1 MKIFL
6 TGASS
11 GVGRACYDLLK
22 DQHQVVAPTSQEFNL
37 GQFDQVSSIDLSDID
52 CVINCAGVNPG
63 SYQGWKN
70 NTWQNQQNQVDVN
83 FTGALFLIKQY
94 VSQRNQGH
102 FVYLTSNNIDDPIA
116 HNIFY
121 TAAKHALRYSVQTI
135 RKECPDIVFT
145 EVCPGKIKT
154 NMLKQNYGTAKSAE
168 EIEQIYNQAPFLSA
182 VEVAKCIVHA
192 IDHKIDHITI
202 LPHNSAQNK

>member
-11 GVGRACYDLLK
+11 GVGRACYQLLGAE
-22 DQHQVVAPTSQEFNL
+22 HTIVAPSRQEFNL
-37 GQFDQVSSIDLSDID
+37 GNFAHINNVDLSDVD

-70 NTWQNQQNQVDVN
+70 NQWEKQQHQVDVN
-83 FTGALFLIKQY
+83 FTGALLLVKQY
-94 VSQRNQGH
+94 VRQRNQGQ
-102 FVYLTSNNIDDPIA
+102 FVYITSSNIDDPIA

-121 TAAKHALRYSVQTI
+121 TAAKYALRYSIDTI

-145 EVCPGKIKT
+145 EICPGKIKT
-154 NMLKQNYGTAKSAE
+154 NMLQQNYQDTKTAE
-168 EIEQIYNQAPFLSA
+168 EIEKLYAQSPTLTAE
-182 VEVAKCIVHA
+182 EVAEMIVLS
-192 IDHKIDHITI
+192 INRQLDHITI
-202 LPHNSAQNK
+202 LPHAHGQK

>member
-11 GVGRACYDLLK
+11 GVGRACYELLK
-22 DQHQVVAPTSQEFNL
+22 TDHTIVAPTSQEFDL
-37 GQFDQVSSIDLSDID
+37 GNFADIDAVDLSDID

-70 NTWQNQQNQVDVN
+70 NQWQKQQHQVDVN
-83 FTGALFLIKQY
+83 FTGALLLVKQY
-94 VSQRNQGH
+94 VRQRTQGQ
-102 FVYLTSNNIDDPIA
+102 FVYMTSSNIDDPIA

-121 TAAKHALRYSVQTI
+121 TAAKYALRYSIDTV

-145 EVCPGKIKT
+145 EICPGKIKT
-154 NMLKQNYGTAKSAE
+154 NMLQQNYQDTKTAE
-168 EIEQIYNQAPFLSA
+168 EIEKLYAQSPTLSA
-182 VEVAKCIVHA
+182 DEVAEMIVFA
-192 IDHKIDHITI
+192 INRKLDHITI
-202 LPHNSAQNK
+202 LPHAVGQK

>member
-11 GVGRACYDLLK
+11 GVGNACYQLLG
-22 DQHQVVAPTSQEFNL
+22 QEHTIIAPTSKEFNL
-37 GQFDQVSSIDLSDID
+37 SNFVHIDSLDLSDVD

-70 NTWQNQQNQVDVN
+70 NQWEKQQQQVDVN
-83 FTGALFLIKQY
+83 FTGALMLVKQY
-94 VSQRNQGH
+94 VRQRTQGQ
-102 FVYLTSNNIDDPIA
+102 FVYITSSNIDDPIA

-121 TAAKHALRYSVQTI
+121 TAAKYALRYSIDTV

-145 EVCPGKIKT
+145 EICPGKIKT
-154 NMLKQNYGTAKSAE
+154 NMLKQNYQDTKTAE
-168 EIEQIYNQAPFLSA
+168 EIEKIYAQGPTLSA
-182 VEVAKCIVHA
+182 AEVAEMIVLA
-192 IDHKIDHITI
+192 INRRLDHITI
-202 LPHNSAQNK
+202 LPHSTGQK

>member
-11 GVGRACYDLLK
+11 GVGQACYQLLSA
-22 DQHQVVAPTSQEFNL
+22 DHTIVAPSSQEFNL
-37 GQFDQVSSIDLSDID
+37 GNFSHIDAVDLSDID

-70 NTWQNQQNQVDVN
+70 NQWQKQQHQVDVN
-83 FTGALFLIKQY
+83 FTGALLLVKQY
-94 VSQRNQGH
+94 ARQRNQGQ
-102 FVYLTSNNIDDPIA
+102 FVYITSSNIDDPIA

-121 TAAKHALRYSVQTI
+121 TAAKYALRYSIDTV

-145 EVCPGKIKT
+145 EICPGKIKT
-154 NMLKQNYGTAKSAE
+154 NMLQQNYQDTKTAE
-168 EIEQIYNQAPFLSA
+168 EIEQLYAKSPTLTA
-182 VEVAKCIVHA
+182 EEVAEMIVFA
-192 IDHKIDHITI
+192 INRKLDHITI
-202 LPHNSAQNK
+202 LPYNHTQK

>member
-11 GVGRACYDLLK
+11 GVGKACYELLK
-22 DQHQVVAPTSQEFNL
+22 TNHTIVAPSSQEFDL
-37 GQFDQVSSIDLSDID
+37 GNFAHIDSVDLSDID

-70 NTWQNQQNQVDVN
+70 NQWQKQQHQVDVN
-83 FTGALFLIKQY
+83 FTGALLLVKQY
-94 VSQRNQGH
+94 ARQRNQGQ
-102 FVYLTSNNIDDPIA
+102 FVYMTSSNIDDPIA

-121 TAAKHALRYSVQTI
+121 TAAKHALRYSIDTV

-145 EVCPGKIKT
+145 EICPGKIKT
-154 NMLKQNYGTAKSAE
+154 NMLQQNYQATKTAKEIE
-168 EIEQIYNQAPFLSA
+168 EIYAQGPTLSA
-182 VEVAKCIVHA
+182 NEVAEIIVFA
-192 IDHKIDHITI
+192 IDHKLDHITI
-202 LPHNSAQNK
+202 LPHTCMQK